1 MVAVR
6 VTRRGQLVASTGAR
20 VFSALA
26 SSRADP
32 DAWYGRDAK
41 LFKVGRSAATA
52 EIRIDDK
59 VEVGEAV
66 YTVRDIETLTRWEV
80 ALTAERTT

>member
-20 VFSALA
+20 VYSAVE

-41 LFKVGRSAATA
+41 LFKVGRTAATA
-52 EIRIDDK
+52 GIRIDDK
-59 VEVGEAV
+59 LEAGEAV
-66 YTVRDIETLTRWEV
+66 YAVRDIETTRWEV
-80 ALTAERTT
+80 TLTAERTT